1 VLLQKKGIQRTK
13 RKKSVIQKQ
22 MESIITNQNKEL
34 EEFIEGDYIS
44 IKEGESR
51 VLEFDINKI
60 KLVDRTDFNG
70 SPVKKVQFIV
80 IIANPEDP
88 QQRRERKFELSRKHV
103 PKIYNELKKGKT
115 VLEIFR
121 TGLGKQTEYHVKAIR

>member
-1 VLLQKKGIQRTK
+1 MSAFARKVLSKQKEKE
-13 RKKSVIQKQ
+13 KSVIQK
-22 MESIITNQNKEL
+22 ENGIDNNKSNQQEI
-34 EEFIEGDYIS
+34 EEFIEGDYIT

-51 VLEFDINKI
+51 VLEFDINKM
-60 KLVDRTDFNG
+60 KLVDKTDFNG
-70 SPVKKVQFIV
+70 NPVKKVQFIV
-80 IIANPEDP
+80 TNPEDP
-88 QQRRERKFELSRKHV
+88 QRREKKFELSKKHV

>member
-1 VLLQKKGIQRTK
+1 MQ
-13 RKKSVIQKQ
+13 
-22 MESIITNQNKEL
+22 SITTNQTNREI

-51 VLEFDINKI
+51 VLEFDINKM
-60 KLVDRTDFNG
+60 KLVDKTDFNG
-70 SPVKKVQFIV
+70 NPVRKVQFLV
-80 IIANPEDP
+80 IDP
-88 QQRRERKFELSRKHV
+88 QDEQQREKKFELSKKHV

-115 VLEIFR
+115 VLEVFR

>member
-1 VLLQKKGIQRTK
+1 MLECFYREVLEQKEKECDI
-13 RKKSVIQKQ
+13 KQ
-22 MESIITNQNKEL
+22 VESIITTNQNKEL

-70 SPVKKVQFIV
+70 SPIKKVQFI
-80 IIANPEDP
+80 ATNPEDL
-88 QQRRERKFELSRKHV
+88 QRRERKFELSRKHV

-115 VLEIFR
+115 VLEVFR
-121 TGLGKQTEYHVKAIR
+121 TGLGKQTEYHIKAIR

>member
-1 VLLQKKGIQRTK
+1 MQ
-13 RKKSVIQKQ
+13 
-22 MESIITNQNKEL
+22 SIITNQNKEL
-34 EEFIEGDYIS
+34 EDFIEGDYIS

-70 SPVKKVQFIV
+70 SPMKNVQLLV
-80 IIANPEDP
+80 TNPEDP

-115 VLEIFR
+115 GLEIFR

>member
-1 VLLQKKGIQRTK
+1 
-13 RKKSVIQKQ
+13 
-22 MESIITNQNKEL
+22 MESITTHQTNKEI

-70 SPVKKVQFIV
+70 RAIKKMQFIA
-80 IIANPEDP
+80 INPEDP
-88 QQRRERKFELSRKHV
+88 QRRERKFELSRKHV
-103 PKIYNELKKGKT
+103 PKIYGELKKGKT

-121 TGLGKQTEYHVKAIR
+121 TGQGKQTEYHVKAIR

>member
-1 VLLQKKGIQRTK
+1 
-13 RKKSVIQKQ
+13 
-22 MESIITNQNKEL
+22 MESITTNQTNKEI

-51 VLEFDINKI
+51 VLEFGINKV

-70 SPVKKVQFIV
+70 NPVRKVQFLV
-80 IIANPEDP
+80 IDP
-88 QQRRERKFELSRKHV
+88 QDQQQREKKFELSKKHV
-103 PKIYNELKKGKT
+103 PKIYGELKKGKT

-121 TGLGKQTEYHVKAIR
+121 TGQGKQTEYHVKAIR

>member
-1 VLLQKKGIQRTK
+1 MQ
-13 RKKSVIQKQ
+13 S
-22 MESIITNQNKEL
+22 ITNQTNKEI
-34 EEFIEGDYIS
+34 EDFIEGDYIS

-51 VLEFDINKI
+51 VLEFDINKVN
-60 KLVDRTDFNG
+60 LVDRTDFNG
-70 SPVKKVQFIV
+70 SPIKKVQFIV
-80 IIANPEDP
+80 TNPEDP
-88 QQRRERKFELSRKHV
+88 QRREKKYELSRKHV